1 MNKNEKT
8 FRLVN
13 KISQSFSIIVTNFQY
28 AATLITNIRL
38 KLNLT
43 FVPLLQMKLVTV
55 MRLRK
60 IRMTISTMKLIAN
73 MVQTISSR
81 RINILTTLRQ
91 SMKAVVIIYVR
102 QPITFVSK
110 ARQKLVSIISNG
122 KLTLDATPNLVQL
135 FLLGYFDPDTLGDW
149 DASTLGAMD
158 YTVV

>member
-28 AATLITNIRL
+28 AATLLVNIRL
-38 KLNLT
+38 KLNVIAVAILR
-43 FVPLLQMKLVTV
+43 MKLVTV

-60 IRMTISTMKLIAN
+60 IRITISTMKLITN
-73 MVQTISSR
+73 MVQTISAR

-91 SMKAVVIIYVR
+91 SMKAVVIVYIR

-110 ARQKLVSIISNG
+110 ARQKLVSIIKQG
-122 KLTLDATPNLVQL
+122 KLTLVGTPVLVQL

>member
-13 KISQSFSIIVTNFQY
+13 KVSQSFSMIVTNFQY
-28 AATLITNIRL
+28 VATLITNIRL
-38 KLNLT
+38 KLNLA
-43 FVPLLQMKLVTV
+43 FVPLLQMKLITI

-60 IRMTISTMKLIAN
+60 IRLTISQMKLIAN

-91 SMKAVVIIYVR
+91 RMKAVVVIYTR
-102 QPITFVSK
+102 LPITFISK
-110 ARQKLVSIISNG
+110 ARQKLVSIIAGG
-122 KLTLDATPNLVQL
+122 KLLIAATPNLVQL
-135 FLLGYFDPDTLGDW
+135 FLLGRYDPDTLGTW

>member
-28 AATLITNIRL
+28 AATLIINIRL
-38 KLNLT
+38 KLNLA
-43 FVPLLQMKLVTV
+43 FVPLLQMKFVTI

-60 IRMTISTMKLIAN
+60 IRLTISQMKLITN
-73 MVQTISSR
+73 MVQTISAR
-81 RINILTTLRQ
+81 RVNILTTLRQ
-91 SMKAVVIIYVR
+91 SMKAVVVIYIR
-102 QPITFVSK
+102 LPITFVSK
-110 ARQKLVSIISNG
+110 ARQKLVSIIKQG
-122 KLTLDATPNLVQL
+122 KLTIVGTPSLVQL
-135 FLLGYFDPDTLGDW
+135 FLLGRYDPDTLGTW